1 MTTDPSKTD
10 ASYLYVAAGV
20 ILFLSAWGA
29 SFSRTCQSDGCIGI
43 IYPVG
48 GALIA
53 LAVQLFVLIPVHR
66 VRSKGRVEPGVGT
79 GTWIAASLA
88 AFIVPLLFA
97 KA

>member
-1 MTTDPSKTD
+1 MQTDPSKAD

-20 ILFLSAWGA
+20 VFFLSAWAA
-29 SFSRTCQSDGCIGI
+29 SFSRSCQSDGCIGI
-43 IYPVG
+43 VFPLG

-53 LAVQLFVLIPVHR
+53 LAVQVFVLIPVHR
-66 VRSKGRVEPGVGT
+66 FRSKRADVPGAKV

-97 KA
+97 KL